1 MKQLKL
7 HVPKLPRS
15 IGELTHSNQF
25 LKFNVLASYV
35 VSLLLIALLFCNS
48 SRPPTVLT
56 LTPSA
61 TPYENVQP
69 PKPEDEVARAV
80 RAYIA
85 LRYRWDAKCV
95 GDRLRQ
101 AGAFIP
107 PGSRKAFD
115 TASANIVKFAQEKGV
130 LQRVYAGDS
139 INIDL
144 EKKTAFI
151 TGDRITAIQGLKA
164 AAEFR
169 LSLDFESGPR
179 TRDNPWGIYFVKERE
194 E

>member
-25 LKFNVLASYV
+25 LKFNVLTAYAI
-35 VSLLLIALLFCNS
+35 SLLMIVLLFCS
-48 SRPPTVLT
+48 SLRPPTVLT

-61 TPYENVQP
+61 VPYESAQP

-80 RAYIA
+80 RAYINM
-85 LRYRWDAKCV
+85 RYRWDAKTV
-95 GDRLRQ
+95 AERLRQ
-101 AGAFIP
+101 AEAFIP
-107 PGSRKAFD
+107 PASRKAFD

-130 LQRVYAGDS
+130 LQRVYPAES
-139 INIDL
+139 IAIDL
-144 EKKTAFI
+144 EKRTALI

-164 AAEFR
+164 AADLR
-169 LSLDFESGPR
+169 LSLDFDTGPR
-179 TRDNPWGIYFVKERE
+179 TRENPWGVYFVKERE